1 MNRRHAAL
9 LALAAMF
16 TLAACGDDTPPPPT
30 FLEGTPSDPGILLAV
45 NLDKALFMLQTG
57 ALDQIVEYNP
67 ADLVVVQCGLTLL
80 LGQKREEHCS
90 FLTSAD
96 GKLVTAED

>member
-16 TLAACGDDTPPPPT
+16 TLAACGDDTPPTPT
-30 FLEGTPSDPGILLAV
+30 FLDGTPRDPGILLAV

-57 ALDQIVEYNP
+57 AP
-67 ADLVVVQCGLTLL
+67 G
-80 LGQKREEHCS
+80 R
-90 FLTSAD
+90 SA
-96 GKLVTAED
+96 